1 MHIKDTLPHRY
12 PFLMIDKVTSI
23 KESQSATG
31 YKLITNNE
39 WFINENQSHMP
50 HMLIVEALAQLSA
63 FVSTSTSEGLG
74 FLSSLDGV
82 EFHEKAYPGDKLDL
96 HYELTRNRRG
106 FILGKGIATVNGQ
119 VIVTVEKL
127 LIYQAEQTT
136 HS

>member
-12 PFLMIDKVTSI
+12 PFLMIDKVTNV
-23 KESQSATG
+23 KQGESVTG

-39 WFINENQSHMP
+39 WFINDSQKHMP

-63 FVSTSTSEGLG
+63 FVHISDSDRLG

-82 EFHEKAYPGDKLDL
+82 EFHEKAYPGDKLNL

-106 FILGKGIATVNGQ
+106 FVLGKGTATVNNQ
-119 VIVTVEKL
+119 SIVTIEKL
-127 LIYQAEQTT
+127 LIYQAE
-136 HS
+136 

>member
-12 PFLMIDKVTSI
+12 PFLMIDKVTNV
-23 KESQSATG
+23 KQGESVTG

-39 WFINENQSHMP
+39 WFINDSQKHMP

-63 FVSTSTSEGLG
+63 FVHISDSDRLG

-82 EFHEKAYPGDKLDL
+82 EFHEKAFPGDKLNL

-106 FILGKGIATVNGQ
+106 FVLGKGTATVNNQ
-119 VIVTVEKL
+119 PIVTIEKL
-127 LIYQAEQTT
+127 LIYQAE
-136 HS
+136 

>member
-12 PFLMIDKVTSI
+12 PFLMLDKVTNV
-23 KESQSATG
+23 KQGESVTG

-39 WFINENQSHMP
+39 WFINDSQKHMP

-63 FVSTSTSEGLG
+63 FVHISDSDRLG

-82 EFHEKAYPGDKLDL
+82 EFHEKAYPGDKLNL

-106 FILGKGIATVNGQ
+106 FVLGKGTATVNNQ
-119 VIVTVEKL
+119 PIVTIEKL
-127 LIYQAEQTT
+127 LIYQAE
-136 HS
+136 

>member
-1 MHIKDTLPHRY
+1 MNIKDTLPHRY
-12 PFLMIDKVTSI
+12 PFLMIDKITKITNV

-39 WFINENQSHMP
+39 WFINKNQNYMP

-63 FVSTSTSEGLG
+63 FVSTGESEGLG

-82 EFHEKAYPGDKLDL
+82 EFHENAYSGDKLDL

-106 FILGKGIATVNGQ
+106 FVLGKGIASVNGQ
-119 VIVTVEKL
+119 SIVTIEKL
-127 LIYQAEQTT
+127 LIYQAD
-136 HS
+136 

>member
-23 KESQSATG
+23 KQGESVTG

-39 WFINENQSHMP
+39 WFINDTQKHMP

-63 FVSTSTSEGLG
+63 FVNTSVSEGLG

-106 FILGKGIATVNGQ
+106 FVLGTGTATVNSHP
-119 VIVTVEKL
+119 IVTIKKL
-127 LIYQAEQTT
+127 LIYQAD
-136 HS
+136 

>member
-12 PFLMIDKVTSI
+12 PFLMIDKVTNV
-23 KESQSATG
+23 KQGESVTG

-39 WFINENQSHMP
+39 WFINDSQKHMP

-63 FVSTSTSEGLG
+63 FVHISDSDRLG

-82 EFHEKAYPGDKLDL
+82 EFHEKAYRGDKLNL

-106 FILGKGIATVNGQ
+106 FVLGKGTATINNQ
-119 VIVTVEKL
+119 PIVTIEKL
-127 LIYQAEQTT
+127 LIYQAE
-136 HS
+136 

>member
-1 MHIKDTLPHRY
+1 MNIKDTLPHRY
-12 PFLMIDKVTSI
+12 PFLMVDKITNV

-39 WFINENQSHMP
+39 WFINKNQNYMP

-63 FVSTSTSEGLG
+63 FVSTGESEGLG

-82 EFHEKAYPGDKLDL
+82 EFHENAYPGDKLDL

-106 FILGKGIATVNGQ
+106 FVLGKGIASVNGQ
-119 VIVTVEKL
+119 SIVTIEKL
-127 LIYQAEQTT
+127 LIYQAD
-136 HS
+136 

>member
-1 MHIKDTLPHRY
+1 MNIKDTLPHRY
-12 PFLMIDKVTSI
+12 PFLMIDKITNV

-39 WFINENQSHMP
+39 WFINNNQNYMP

-63 FVSTSTSEGLG
+63 FLSTGESEGLG

-106 FILGKGIATVNGQ
+106 FVLGKGIASVNGQ
-119 VIVTVEKL
+119 SIVTIEKL
-127 LIYQAEQTT
+127 LIYQAD
-136 HS
+136 

>member
-1 MHIKDTLPHRY
+1 MNIKDTLPHRY
-12 PFLMIDKVTSI
+12 PFLMIDKITNV

-39 WFINENQSHMP
+39 WFINENQNYMP

-63 FVSTSTSEGLG
+63 FVSTGESEGLG

-82 EFHEKAYPGDKLDL
+82 EFHENAYPGDKLDL

-106 FILGKGIATVNGQ
+106 FVLGKGIASVNGQ
-119 VIVTVEKL
+119 SIVTIEKL
-127 LIYQAEQTT
+127 LICQAD
-136 HS
+136 

>member
-1 MHIKDTLPHRY
+1 MNIKDTLPHRY
-12 PFLMIDKVTSI
+12 PFLMIDKITNV

-39 WFINENQSHMP
+39 WFINDNQRCMP

-63 FVSTSTSEGLG
+63 FVSTGESVGLG

-82 EFHEKAYPGDKLDL
+82 KFHKNAYPGDKLDL

-106 FILGKGIATVNGQ
+106 FILGKGTATVNDQ
-119 VIVTVEKL
+119 LIVTVEKL
-127 LIYQAEQTT
+127 LIYQAD
-136 HS
+136 

>member
-12 PFLMIDKVTSI
+12 PFLMIDKVTNI
-23 KESQSATG
+23 TQGESVSG

-39 WFINENQSHMP
+39 WFINDTQKHMP

-63 FVSTSTSEGLG
+63 FVNTNASEGLG

-82 EFHEKAYPGDKLDL
+82 EFHEKAYPGDTLEL

-106 FILGKGIATVNGQ
+106 FILGKGTATANGLP
-119 VIVTVEKL
+119 IVTVEKL
-127 LIYQAEQTT
+127 LIYQAE
-136 HS
+136 

>member
-1 MHIKDTLPHRY
+1 MNIKDTLPHRY
-12 PFLMIDKVTSI
+12 PFLMIDKITSVT
-23 KESQSATG
+23 ESQSATG

-39 WFINENQSHMP
+39 WFINESQNHMP

-63 FVSTSTSEGLG
+63 FVSTSESDGLG

-106 FILGKGIATVNGQ
+106 FILGKGTATVNSQ
-119 VIVTVEKL
+119 PIVTVEKL
-127 LIYQAEQTT
+127 LIYQAD
-136 HS
+136 

>member
-1 MHIKDTLPHRY
+1 MNIKDTLPHRY
-12 PFLMIDKVTSI
+12 PFLMIDKITNV

-39 WFINENQSHMP
+39 WFINKNQNYMP

-63 FVSTSTSEGLG
+63 FVSTGESEGLG

-82 EFHEKAYPGDKLDL
+82 EFHENTYPGDKLDL

-106 FILGKGIATVNGQ
+106 FVLGKGIASVNGQ
-119 VIVTVEKL
+119 SIVTIEKL
-127 LIYQAEQTT
+127 LIYQAD
-136 HS
+136 

>member
-1 MHIKDTLPHRY
+1 MNIKDTLPHRY
-12 PFLMIDKVTSI
+12 PFLMIDKITNV

-39 WFINENQSHMP
+39 WFINNNQNYMP

-63 FVSTSTSEGLG
+63 FVSIDESEGLG

-82 EFHEKAYPGDKLDL
+82 VFHENAYPGDKLDL

-106 FILGKGIATVNGQ
+106 FILGKGIASVNGQ
-119 VIVTVEKL
+119 SIVTIEKL
-127 LIYQAEQTT
+127 LIYQAD
-136 HS
+136 

>member
-12 PFLMIDKVTSI
+12 PFLMIDKITSVT
-23 KESQSATG
+23 ESQSATG

-39 WFINENQSHMP
+39 WFINKNQNYMP

-63 FVSTSTSEGLG
+63 FVSTGESEGLG

-82 EFHEKAYPGDKLDL
+82 EFHENAYPGDKLDL

-106 FILGKGIATVNGQ
+106 FVLGKGIASVNGQ
-119 VIVTVEKL
+119 SIVTIEKL
-127 LIYQAEQTT
+127 LIYQAD
-136 HS
+136 

>member
-1 MHIKDTLPHRY
+1 MNIKDTLPHRY
-12 PFLMIDKVTSI
+12 PFLMIDKITNV

-39 WFINENQSHMP
+39 WFINNNQNYMP

-63 FVSTSTSEGLG
+63 FVSTGESEGLG

-82 EFHEKAYPGDKLDL
+82 EFHENAYPGDKLDL

-106 FILGKGIATVNGQ
+106 FILGKGIASVNGQ
-119 VIVTVEKL
+119 SIATIEKL
-127 LIYQAEQTT
+127 LIYQAD
-136 HS
+136 

>member
-1 MHIKDTLPHRY
+1 
-12 PFLMIDKVTSI
+12 MIDKVTSI
-23 KESQSATG
+23 KQGESVTG

-39 WFINENQSHMP
+39 WFINDTQKHMP

-63 FVSTSTSEGLG
+63 FVNTSDSEGLG

-106 FILGKGIATVNGQ
+106 FVLGTGTATVNSHP
-119 VIVTVEKL
+119 IVTIKKL
-127 LIYQAEQTT
+127 LIYQAD
-136 HS
+136 